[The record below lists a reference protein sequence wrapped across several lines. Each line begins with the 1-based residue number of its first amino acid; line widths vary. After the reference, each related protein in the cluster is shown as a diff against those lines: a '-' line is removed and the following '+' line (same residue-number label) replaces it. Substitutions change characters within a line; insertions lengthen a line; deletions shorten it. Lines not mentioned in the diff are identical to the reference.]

1 MNLHIILPDE
11 LTDYY
16 VITYQYIKRM
26 SRRLSVYGVRPN
38 VTKKERNEWY
48 DTIREFRINSSLF
61 LYELERLSAGKEDLL
76 VSLRIPIIE
85 LITHIKDQVEHM
97 AKIPVVKN
105 IKEVRPEWA
114 CQHISRIKTSPMT

>member
-1 MNLHIILPDE
+1 M
-11 LTDYY
+11 
-16 VITYQYIKRM
+16 
-26 SRRLSVYGVRPN
+26 YGVRPN